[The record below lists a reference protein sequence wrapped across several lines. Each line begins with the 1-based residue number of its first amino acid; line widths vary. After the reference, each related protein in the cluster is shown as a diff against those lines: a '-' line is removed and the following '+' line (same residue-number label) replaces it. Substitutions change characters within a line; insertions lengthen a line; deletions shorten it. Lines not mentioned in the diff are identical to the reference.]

1 MIVEARRHDAD
12 QDQQELATEFANAPV
27 YQHVT
32 VRGAT
37 DIGNS
42 TMNDSTNFQDIKKGM
57 SLEPLF
63 NPRSIAVVGAS
74 DDVGKVGGRTLASL
88 ISNEYKGK
96 LYAVNPS
103 RDSVQGLPA
112 YRSLE
117 QIGAAVDLAVLCVP
131 GVDVEAAVAAAGK
144 AGVKA
149 VIVYASGFAEL
160 NDEGALRQ
168 KRLAEHAV
176 SMGMVMVGPNCLGV
190 MNGVSGM
197 IASSTIMVEG
207 KGLLRPGSQAFISQ
221 SGAIGT
227 YWLDMVLRQ
236 GFGISK
242 WISTGNEADVNL
254 ARSLEYLVDD
264 EQTSSIGLYVEG
276 IRDGAGLRH
285 ALQRANERRKPVMV
299 LKSGRSAVG
308 AQSVASHTGA
318 LAGEDALT
326 RSAFE
331 QFGACQVD
339 SLAEMLE
346 VTRIFDAHQQFP
358 SGRRTAIV
366 SISGG
371 ICALLADAA
380 ARADLDI
387 PPLPDAV
394 ASQLKEFF
402 PDYAKLGNPIDL
414 TDRVIREDDML
425 ARTLEIVMASKAFDI
440 ILVFVAGRSAEIISK
455 YAGGLKRVMKSWNGA
470 HAIVWKAADAAT
482 LADLKDNRIAVFEEI
497 PNAVGALGK
506 ALTLAR
512 HWEQQAAQPT
522 AFAAFDSASRVSI
535 RPHLTEHA
543 SKTLLMQRMGL
554 PCPSGAL
561 LKTEA
566 ELPSLIAGLQA
577 PFVVKLQSP
586 DMLHKSGGG
595 GIELGLNDAQTVAS
609 AVRRMISLAR
619 ERGLQFEG
627 VLVEEMKRIEFEFLV
642 GLRIDAVFGPFL
654 VLGRGGIAVE
664 VDPDIV
670 RRFLPLT
677 ADDIEGMFNSLRTK
691 RLLQGF
697 RGGRAAPLRQ
707 LAELIAALAELFM
720 RDAEIT
726 EIEINPLAVDR
737 DGVILALDAAVQ
749 LSSSPASLALE
760 PSGIHQ

>member
-1 MIVEARRHDAD
+1 MD
-12 QDQQELATEFANAPV
+12 
-27 YQHVT
+27 
-32 VRGAT
+32 
-37 DIGNS
+37 
-42 TMNDSTNFQDIKKGM
+42 
-57 SLEPLF
+57 LEPLF

-88 ISNEYKGK
+88 ISNEYTGK
-96 LYAVNPS
+96 LYAVNPG
-103 RDSVQGLPA
+103 RDLVQGLPA

-131 GVDVEAAVAAAGK
+131 GGEVEAAVAAAGR
-144 AGVKA
+144 AGVRA

-160 NDEGALRQ
+160 NDEGRLRQ
-168 KRLAEHAV
+168 QRLAELAV
-176 SMGMVMVGPNCLGV
+176 AMGMVMVGPNCLGV
-190 MNGVSGM
+190 MNGVTGM

-207 KGLLRPGSQAFISQ
+207 KGMLRPGGQAFITQ

-227 YWLDMVLRQ
+227 YWLDMVLRN

-254 ARSLEYLVDD
+254 TRSLEYLIDD

-276 IRDGAGLRH
+276 IRDGAGFRH
-285 ALQRANERRKPVMV
+285 ALRRATERRKPVMV
-299 LKSGRSAVG
+299 LKSGQSAAG
-308 AQSVASHTGA
+308 AQSVASHTGS

-326 RSAFE
+326 RTAFE
-331 QFGACQVD
+331 QFGACQVE
-339 SLAEMLE
+339 SLAEMLD
-346 VTRIFDAHQQFP
+346 VTRIFDAHKQLP
-358 SGRRTAIV
+358 LGRRTAIV

-371 ICALLADAA
+371 ACALLADAA
-380 ARADLDI
+380 ARAGLDI
-387 PPLPDAV
+387 PALPEDV
-394 ASQLKEFF
+394 AFQLKKFF
-402 PDYAKLGNPIDL
+402 PDYAKLGNPVDL
-414 TDRVIREDDML
+414 TDRVIREDGML

-440 ILVFVAGRSAEIISK
+440 ILVFVAGRSARTISE
-455 YAGGLKRVMKSWNGA
+455 YAGGLKRVMPSWKGA
-470 HAIVWKAADAAT
+470 HAIVWKIADAAT
-482 LADLKDNRIAVFEEI
+482 LQDLKDNRIAVFEEI

-506 ALTLAR
+506 ALNLAR
-512 HWEQQAAQPT
+512 NWEKQAQQPSAYG
-522 AFAAFDSASRVSI
+522 AFDSAGRASI

-543 SKTLLMQRMGL
+543 SKAFLMQRMGL

-566 ELPSLIAGLQA
+566 ELPTVLARLQA

-595 GIELGLNDAQTVAS
+595 GIELGLDDAATVAS
-609 AVRRMISLAR
+609 AVRRMIALAR
-619 ERGLQFEG
+619 DRGLQFEG
-627 VLVEEMKRIEFEFLV
+627 VLVEEMRNIEFEFLV
-642 GLRIDAVFGPFL
+642 GLRVDAVFGPFL

-677 ADDIEGMFNSLRTK
+677 ADDIEGMFNSLKTK

-707 LAELIAALAELFM
+707 LAEMIAALTELFM

-737 DGVILALDAAVQ
+737 DGVIHALDAAVQ
-749 LSSSPASLALE
+749 LSSSPASFALE
-760 PSGIHQ
+760 PPGSRQ